1 MKHFFITGT
10 SRGIG
15 KALTE
20 TLLED
25 DNIKVTGISRTN
37 TVKHPNYNHITTDL
51 SDLSDTESIFFP
63 DLHDAEDV
71 ILVNNSGVISE
82 IFRLGKLKNTSI
94 INDYHV
100 NIVSPN
106 ILMNNFIK
114 KYQNYTNNR
123 TILNVSSGAG
133 RHAVDAWSVYC
144 ASKSALDMIS
154 ETIAVEQYFQTS
166 ENQIK
171 IYSVAPGVIDTKMQ
185 DQIRNVSAD
194 DFSNVEKFI
203 NLKENNELSNPK
215 ETASLLL
222 NIINQRDQFNDVILD
237 VRSLSN

>member
-1 MKHFFITGT
+1 MKHYFITGT

-37 TVKHPNYNHITTDL
+37 SINHPNYKHITTDL
-51 SDLSDTESIFFP
+51 SNLSDTESIFFP
-63 DLHDAEDV
+63 DLHDADEI
-71 ILVNNSGVISE
+71 ILINNSGVMSE
-82 IFRLGKLKNTSI
+82 IIRLGKLKNSSI

-100 NIVSPN
+100 NVVSPS

-114 KYQNYTNNR
+114 KFQDYKNKR
-123 TILNVSSGAG
+123 TIINVSSGAG

-154 ETIAVEQYFQTS
+154 ETVALEQAFQTF
-166 ENQIK
+166 ENQMK
-171 IYSVAPGVIDTKMQ
+171 IFSVAPGVIDTKMQ
-185 DQIRNVSAD
+185 DQIREVSID
-194 DFSNVEKFI
+194 NFSNVEKFI
-203 NLKENNELSNPK
+203 NLKDNNELFSPEK
-215 ETASLLL
+215 AASLLL
-222 NIINQRDQFNDVILD
+222 KIINNRDDFEDVTLD
-237 VRSLSN
+237 VRDL

>member
-15 KALTE
+15 KALTK

-25 DNIKVTGISRTN
+25 DNIKVTGISRAN
-37 TVKHPNYNHITTDL
+37 SIKHPNYNHITTDL

-63 DLHDAEDV
+63 DLHDTEEI
-71 ILVNNSGVISE
+71 ILINNSGVMSE
-82 IFRLGKLKNTSI
+82 IIRLGKLKNSSI

-100 NIVSPN
+100 NVVSPS

-114 KYQNYTNNR
+114 KFQNYNNKR
-123 TILNVSSGAG
+123 TIINVSSGAG

-154 ETIAVEQYFQTS
+154 ETVALEQAFQTF

-185 DQIRNVSAD
+185 DQIREVSID
-194 DFSNVEKFI
+194 NFSNVEKFI
-203 NLKENNELSNPK
+203 NLKENNELFSPEK
-215 ETASLLL
+215 AASLLL
-222 NIINQRDQFNDVILD
+222 KIINNRDDFGDVILD
-237 VRSLSN
+237 VRDL